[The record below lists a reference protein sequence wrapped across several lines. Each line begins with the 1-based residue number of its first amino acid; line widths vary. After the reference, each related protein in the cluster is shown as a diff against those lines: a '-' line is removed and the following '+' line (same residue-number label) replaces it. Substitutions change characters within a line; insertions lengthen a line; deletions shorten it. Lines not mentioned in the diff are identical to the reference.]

1 MLSLLSCKKVINVA
15 KDFYKNCS
23 AYILYQKII
32 IQIFIFFIIAE
43 EKKHPEQECSICL
56 DDMYNTET
64 VTLDCNHR
72 YHKKCINDWLKEK
85 HDCPQCRTHALPADD
100 YPNLRSSR

>member
-1 MLSLLSCKKVINVA
+1 MLLKIFIRIVKATLS
-15 KDFYKNCS
+15 
-23 AYILYQKII
+23 KII
-32 IQIFIFFIIAE
+32 IQILIFFIIAE